1 MEDDS
6 NVLIDMEKKKVTLSM
21 ILKWYS
27 VDFGKN
33 NQEVLEFVV
42 NYLTGVSNIELI
54 RSRIHGLAV
63 QSTNGRLQNIFRRK
77 KKTWLHY

>member
-33 NQEVLEFVV
+33 NQEVLEFIV
-42 NYLTGVSNIELI
+42 NYLTGVSISYKIITPDQN
-54 RSRIHGLAV
+54 RAV
-63 QSTNGRLQNIFRRK
+63 
-77 KKTWLHY
+77 

>member
-42 NYLTGVSNIELI
+42 NYLTGVSDIE
-54 RSRIHGLAV
+54 
-63 QSTNGRLQNIFRRK
+63 
-77 KKTWLHY
+77 

>member
-42 NYLTGVSNIELI
+42 NYLTGVSNIELRI
-54 RSRIHGLAV
+54 SRIHGLEPEPCDPVYKWKA
-63 QSTNGRLQNIFRRK
+63 SKYF
-77 KKTWLHY
+77 

>member
-42 NYLTGVSNIELI
+42 NYLTGVSNIELKI
-54 RSRIHGLAV
+54 SRIH
-63 QSTNGRLQNIFRRK
+63 RLELEPCDPVYKWKASKYF
-77 KKTWLHY
+77 

>member
-42 NYLTGVSNIELI
+42 NYLTGVSIAYKIITGNS
-54 RSRIHGLAV
+54 RSKPP
-63 QSTNGRLQNIFRRK
+63 GRRQPVGPV
-77 KKTWLHY
+77 T

>member
-54 RSRIHGLAV
+54 RSRIHGLKLEPCD
-63 QSTNGRLQNIFRRK
+63 RLYKWKASKYF
-77 KKTWLHY
+77 

>member
-1 MEDDS
+1 MKYGKYIFEGFMEDDS

-42 NYLTGVSNIELI
+42 NYLTGVS
-54 RSRIHGLAV
+54 
-63 QSTNGRLQNIFRRK
+63 
-77 KKTWLHY
+77 

>member
-6 NVLIDMEKKKVTLSM
+6 NVQIDMEKKKVTLSM

-33 NQEVLEFVV
+33 NQEVLEFIV
-42 NYLTGVSNIELI
+42 NYLTGV
-54 RSRIHGLAV
+54 RISHHKTIGYPR
-63 QSTNGRLQNIFRRK
+63 TKIGRRQ
-77 KKTWLHY
+77 TCWLGQ

>member
-33 NQEVLEFVV
+33 NQEVLEFIV
-42 NYLTGVSNIELI
+42 NYLTGV
-54 RSRIHGLAV
+54 RISHH
-63 QSTNGRLQNIFRRK
+63 
-77 KKTWLHY
+77 KTISYLR

>member
-33 NQEVLEFVV
+33 NQEVLEFIV
-42 NYLTGVSNIELI
+42 NYLTGVSNIESPWPVIHIPRHSVYQTL
-54 RSRIHGLAV
+54 RSSSV
-63 QSTNGRLQNIFRRK
+63 RRHE
-77 KKTWLHY
+77 L

>member
-42 NYLTGVSNIELI
+42 NYLTGVSNIELRI
-54 RSRIHGLAV
+54 SRIHGLEFEPCDPVYKWIA
-63 QSTNGRLQNIFRRK
+63 SKYF
-77 KKTWLHY
+77 